1 MVQTVIPIQF
11 VFFTLSAITGS
22 AILYGDFRKAGFHAI
37 ITFLYG
43 CAATF
48 IGVFIIA
55 NGTTSDREE
64 HVPHTIHP
72 DGEVQD
78 GSRLSMGTIGKKCH
92 ATLQTPIP
100 RKQKSSVGVVGIIS
114 PAQVCPSLL
123 PVVSQ
128 ALLVESNYSL
138 RILQLE
144 SLLSHL
150 EKGRLDTKTAI
161 SRARLAHMDVTEVYL
176 AS

>member
-1 MVQTVIPIQF
+1 MIPIQF

-22 AILYGDFRKAGFHAI
+22 AILYGDFKKAGFHAI

-64 HVPHTIHP
+64 HVPHIICP

-78 GSRLSMGTIGKKCH
+78 GSRLGMGTIGKKCH
-92 ATLQTPIP
+92 TTLQTPIP
-100 RKQKSSVGVVGIIS
+100 RKRNSSVGVVGIIS

-128 ALLVESNYSL
+128 GFTSFIESNYSL
-138 RILQLE
+138 HILQLE
-144 SLLSHL
+144 NLLSYL

-161 SRARLAHMDVTEVYL
+161 SRARLAHMDVIEVYL

>member
-22 AILYGDFRKAGFHAI
+22 AILYGDFRTAGFHAI
-37 ITFLYG
+37 VTFLYG

-48 IGVFIIA
+48 IGVFFIA
-55 NGTTSDREE
+55 NGTTSDQEE
-64 HVPHTIHP
+64 HVPHIIRP

-78 GSRLSMGTIGKKCH
+78 GSRLGMRTIGH
-92 ATLQTPIP
+92 TTPQTPIP
-100 RKQKSSVGVVGIIS
+100 RRQKSGVGVVGIIS

-123 PVVSQ
+123 PVVS
-128 ALLVESNYSL
+128 LTSSVESKYSL

-144 SLLSHL
+144 NLLSYL
-150 EKGRLDTKTAI
+150 EKGRLDTKTEI
-161 SRARLAHMDVTEVYL
+161 SRARLAHMDVIEVYL